1 LTARD
6 RALRLEAHKLHIL
19 CLLANASYRN
29 RWCCDD
35 LLKVNIFSLEW
46 LDRSTYSWAIQ
57 QSRLLSLA
65 PHALHAAFHI
75 PPSRYPDAMQ
85 RARMFQTA
93 LQDLATWWANHFFEI
108 PDTTIGVKT
117 RSWDECMEIVEQL
130 PRLVQN
136 AGLKVI
142 VDGEGGD
149 TETALRAGKV
159 KAVESLDPKVL
170 EEFQTALGP
179 GGEQMRTVKSMMK
192 KALQAKGGRDT
203 SSQLFVSLCRSLGL
217 GARLVV
223 SLQAVQWKA
232 DKQPTTKGSGKSKA
246 SKPDPTE
253 AAVSIPKADD
263 GKRKSRKAV
272 RRKGKVPEK
281 TVSDQEE
288 EDEMEEVSIMDPTS
302 TVKVSPKPPAPERSV
317 ASSQPSRIGHR
328 LDRNEPIIISDT
340 ESNATNASSKSK
352 QLNVGKGGA
361 MNPLKKERAD
371 YYKLGKSKGQKLGRM
386 PKAKKR
392 KEEGRSAL

>member
-1 LTARD
+1 
-6 RALRLEAHKLHIL
+6 
-19 CLLANASYRN
+19 
-29 RWCCDD
+29 
-35 LLKVNIFSLEW
+35 
-46 LDRSTYSWAIQ
+46 
-57 QSRLLSLA
+57 
-65 PHALHAAFHI
+65 
-75 PPSRYPDAMQ
+75 
-85 RARMFQTA
+85 MFQTA

-142 VDGEGGD
+142 VDGEGD
-149 TETALRAGKV
+149 TENALRAGKL
-159 KAVESLDPKVL
+159 KAVESLDPKVV

-179 GGEQMRTVKSMMK
+179 GGEQIRTVKSMMK

-203 SSQLFVSLCRSLGL
+203 SSQLFVALCRSLGL

-246 SKPDPTE
+246 SKTDDAE
-253 AAVSIPKADD
+253 AAVSTPKVDD
-263 GKRKSRKAV
+263 GKRKARKAV

-281 TVSDQEE
+281 TVSEEEE
-288 EDEMEEVSIMDPTS
+288 EDEMEEVPITDPTS
-302 TVKVSPKPPAPERSV
+302 ATTAPPQNPVPQRRV
-317 ASSQPSRIGHR
+317 VPSKSNRIGHR
-328 LDRNEPIIISDT
+328 LDQNEPIIISDT
-340 ESNATNASSKSK
+340 ESNATDASSKRK

-371 YYKLGKSKGQKLGRM
+371 YYKLGKSKGQKLGHA

-392 KEEGRSAL
+392 KEEGKSASNGHIFAY